1 MNLAISVIVN
11 LMIPASA
18 LLVLNLNL
26 EGPDDEE
33 GVDAKHPPKD
43 VADEVHDGDAA
54 ADVAHD
60 VHEEDLQDVADLK
73 DEAHSSTADPRLH
86 EADVPLKN
94 KDIGDQQ
101 NKKYKD
107 IGDQ

>member
-11 LMIPASA
+11 LMIPAGT

-43 VADEVHDGDAA
+43 VAYEVHDGDAA

-60 VHEEDLQDVADLK
+60 EGLQDVAEFK
-73 DEAHSSTADPRLH
+73 DEA
-86 EADVPLKN
+86 
-94 KDIGDQQ
+94 G
-101 NKKYKD
+101 
-107 IGDQ
+107 